1 MKSLVTAKN
10 GHVTNTQGNV
20 SIQSDTGSKVANIG
34 DYVPAGTKVSIP
46 DESTLE
52 IAYQDGSTYNS
63 AEVLPEQIE
72 TATDTNALNEIEQLQ
87 ALIAAGDDP
96 TAALP
101 DTAAGG
107 AQGNE
112 GGSDFV
118 SLSRSGAQTI
128 ASAGFNTDGI
138 SQPEFTP
145 TTELVSSDDSPT
157 IATNDSNTIA
167 EDTIA
172 TGNVLD
178 NDSDIDS
185 DLSVVSFTVN
195 GETVA
200 AGTTVEVEGG
210 SLVINADGTY
220 TFTPNDNWNGSVPV
234 ITYTTNTGASA
245 TLTIEVTPVDDASV
259 LADDS
264 NTIAEDT
271 VATGNVL
278 DNDSDIDSD
287 LSVVSFTVNG
297 ETVAAGTTVE
307 VEGGLLVINA
317 DGTYT
322 FTPNDNWNGSV
333 PVITYTTNTGAS
345 ATLTIEVTPVD
356 DASVLANDSNT
367 IAEDTVATGNVLDND
382 SDIDSDLSVV
392 SFTVNGETVA
402 AGTTVEVEG
411 GLLVIN
417 ADGTYTFTPN
427 DNWNGSV
434 PVITYTTN
442 TGASATLTIEVTPVD
457 DASVLANDSN
467 TIAEDTVATGNVLDN
482 DSDIDSDLSVVSF
495 TVNGET
501 VAAGTTVE
509 VEGGSLVINADG
521 TYTFTPN
528 DNWNGSVPVITYT
541 TNTGA
546 SATLT
551 IEVTPVDDAS
561 VLANDS
567 NTIAEDTVAT
577 GNVLDNDSDI
587 DSDLSVVSFTVNG
600 ETVAAGTTV
609 EVEGGSLVIN
619 ADGTYTFTP
628 NDNWNGSVPVIT
640 YTT

>member
-10 GHVTNTQGNV
+10 GHVTNTQGSV
-20 SIQSDTGSKVANIG
+20 SIQSDTGSKVANVG

-157 IATNDSNTIA
+157 IAT
-167 EDTIA
+167 
-172 TGNVLD
+172 
-178 NDSDIDS
+178 
-185 DLSVVSFTVN
+185 
-195 GETVA
+195 
-200 AGTTVEVEGG
+200 
-210 SLVINADGTY
+210 
-220 TFTPNDNWNGSVPV
+220 
-234 ITYTTNTGASA
+234 
-245 TLTIEVTPVDDASV
+245 
-259 LADDS
+259 
-264 NTIAEDT
+264 
-271 VATGNVL
+271 
-278 DNDSDIDSD
+278 
-287 LSVVSFTVNG
+287 
-297 ETVAAGTTVE
+297 
-307 VEGGLLVINA
+307 
-317 DGTYT
+317 
-322 FTPNDNWNGSV
+322 
-333 PVITYTTNTGAS
+333 
-345 ATLTIEVTPVD
+345 
-356 DASVLANDSNT
+356 
-367 IAEDTVATGNVLDND
+367 
-382 SDIDSDLSVV
+382 
-392 SFTVNGETVA
+392 
-402 AGTTVEVEG
+402 
-411 GLLVIN
+411 
-417 ADGTYTFTPN
+417 
-427 DNWNGSV
+427 
-434 PVITYTTN
+434 
-442 TGASATLTIEVTPVD
+442 
-457 DASVLANDSN
+457 NDSN

-640 YTT
+640 YTTNTGASATLTINVTPVDDASVLANDSNTIAEDTVATGNVLDNDNDIDSDLSVVSFTVNGETVAAGTTVEVEGGSLVINADGTYTFTPNDNWNGSVPVITYTTNTGASATLTIEVTPVDDASVLANDSNTIAEDTVATGNVLDNDSDIDSDLSVVSFTVNGETVAAGTTVEVEGGSLVINADGTYTFTP

>member
-167 EDTIA
+167 EDTVA
-172 TGNVLD
+172 TGNVLA

-220 TFTPNDNWNGSVPV
+220 TF
-234 ITYTTNTGASA
+234 
-245 TLTIEVTPVDDASV
+245 
-259 LADDS
+259 
-264 NTIAEDT
+264 
-271 VATGNVL
+271 
-278 DNDSDIDSD
+278 
-287 LSVVSFTVNG
+287 
-297 ETVAAGTTVE
+297 
-307 VEGGLLVINA
+307 
-317 DGTYT
+317 
-322 FTPNDNWNGSV
+322 
-333 PVITYTTNTGAS
+333 
-345 ATLTIEVTPVD
+345 
-356 DASVLANDSNT
+356 
-367 IAEDTVATGNVLDND
+367 
-382 SDIDSDLSVV
+382 
-392 SFTVNGETVA
+392 
-402 AGTTVEVEG
+402 
-411 GLLVIN
+411 
-417 ADGTYTFTPN
+417 
-427 DNWNGSV
+427 
-434 PVITYTTN
+434 
-442 TGASATLTIEVTPVD
+442 
-457 DASVLANDSN
+457 
-467 TIAEDTVATGNVLDN
+467 
-482 DSDIDSDLSVVSF
+482 
-495 TVNGET
+495 
-501 VAAGTTVE
+501 
-509 VEGGSLVINADG
+509 
-521 TYTFTPN
+521 
-528 DNWNGSVPVITYT
+528 
-541 TNTGA
+541 
-546 SATLT
+546 
-551 IEVTPVDDAS
+551 
-561 VLANDS
+561 
-567 NTIAEDTVAT
+567 
-577 GNVLDNDSDI
+577 
-587 DSDLSVVSFTVNG
+587 
-600 ETVAAGTTV
+600 
-609 EVEGGSLVIN
+609 
-619 ADGTYTFTP
+619 
-628 NDNWNGSVPVIT
+628 
-640 YTT
+640 